1 MRLHFTLHDAE
12 HLYIV
17 TELASGGELFSHIRR
32 LGTCHSVA
40 NLPLPLTLTLTL
52 TLPLTRHVPPQL
64 RALADGRAGQRA

>member
-32 LGTCHSVA
+32 LGTC
-40 NLPLPLTLTLTL
+40 T
-52 TLPLTRHVPPQL
+52 QL
-64 RALADGRAGQRA
+64 QTYP